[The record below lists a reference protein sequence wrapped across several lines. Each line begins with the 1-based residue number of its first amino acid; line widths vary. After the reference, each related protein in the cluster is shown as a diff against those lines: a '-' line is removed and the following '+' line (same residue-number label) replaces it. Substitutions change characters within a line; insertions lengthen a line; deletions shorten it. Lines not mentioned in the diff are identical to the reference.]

1 MKKLSRLVSLLCV
14 VSLICACLPVTIMA
28 EGEGVNL
35 STPQMRI
42 PWGDIRVGLNSNFL
56 VAMSSDGNAMASLT
70 GGSSS
75 GTYYASEEF
84 QGEIANTGKIVD
96 IAVPPTG
103 SFVAGLRS
111 NGTVYVTGPVNNS
124 YGQDEVTEWTDIVQI
139 DANDYHVVG
148 LKADGTVVSTTPKT
162 SSYGQ
167 DEVTDSTVWKDIVKV
182 VAGKYVT
189 FGLKKDGTVVT
200 TATSEKNNPY
210 KYNHSDVTEWTDIVD
225 ICTSDIFTLGLKSD
239 GTVVSTGYGTYTKY
253 AYAVKTW
260 SNAVSISAYSTT
272 SSGYAVGAM
281 SDGTVQITNSKS
293 PFSSTVSNEN
303 YDVNAIVSTWE
314 NIKKVYAGPNYVI
327 GLKYD
332 GTLVYASNN
341 STVYNNLSTFMNSD
355 VCLEKVTAP
364 TITYQYED
372 LGDGMGCYGY
382 LNVPDNYT
390 DLDKYNYKIYYIEEP
405 KKVADDESSVTD
417 LSKNPF
423 NAANLDVNLFTD
435 PIKIERGLTYNVV
448 LAKQDVNDETKIYPS
463 NILKVEVKAEKE
475 SLGGFL
481 PEIKAIKYN
490 GDSAVEPTQFINT
503 GVIDPTWGSISFK
516 LAAYF
521 NGEKLDFFDIYYRNV
536 DESTEYSKYDD
547 RILKYDKDVNLSIY
561 AKLDNIVTNTENYSY
576 VFLTKETSKY
586 PKQMYDSALSSEEH
600 DEQEKGFMLPERN
613 IIKVASSGN
622 FSLALNTN
630 GTVDAAC
637 NTNVSSDKATL
648 FRKVIRGNEHFKGNT
663 DNSSGIQASVLPASF
678 DDTYDWNCVGNW
690 RMISDVAAGAEHVV
704 GLRLDGTV
712 ISSGANGDGQCNTS
726 GWKDIVAVAAGSY
739 HTVGLKKDGTVVA
752 TGRNESKQCDVDVWN
767 YTGDDAK
774 EKENAKIVAIAANN
788 MYTLGLRKDG
798 TVRATSGVGYGEA
811 SVVGW
816 ENIVAIAAGT
826 TVAVGLKN
834 DGTVVVAGDDED
846 VLSQQ
851 TDTWRNIV
859 QVSVGTSYILG
870 LDYNGKLFHAC
881 RTVDPEEKYKIEKGA
896 IYYYNTVKKTINSID
911 NMDYCNG
918 KRENVFEY
926 FENAKIE
933 TISAGTCHFVVVVEE
948 EDSVGNKYYVPYTV
962 VHDASF
968 TNSSDKR
975 FPIIATDDLLQ
986 GPTFKNSYPSGK
998 YNKDLSITLE
1008 DTTSGY
1014 EYRYTTD
1021 ANQNPIIDGG
1031 IKYENSFEMT
1041 RDVLTVYTKSVSS
1054 TDDNNELVMYYYN
1067 FNNPDIVAT
1076 PPEGQQ
1082 SGPVK
1087 VMLTSTIKS
1096 YDIYYTTDGT
1106 EPPDTTAK
1114 LASSTAQPYIGTI
1127 ELNESTYIR
1136 ARAYDSSGKST
1147 AVFNLYYSIPTN
1159 PIDGSTG
1166 TVVDYTNI
1174 PNGVTKVWTAKGS
1187 PYIVNSSFTV
1197 SSGGALNIES
1207 GVEIRLAKSA
1217 SFTVSGSLRAEG
1229 TDNKQIRFV
1238 AINPTD
1244 KWSGIT
1250 LSPST
1255 QDKDSIYFTNVEVAN
1270 STSGISISKDKSMFK
1285 TDLDKLYIHDNS
1297 YGLSL
1302 NNTSAK
1308 EFNIT
1313 NSKFIANDTG
1323 LTLKSVSNVIDKC
1336 TFDKNV
1342 TALSIQAN
1350 DNTVTNS
1357 SILNSKTVGVLNSD
1371 ASGTVVNDCI
1381 ITGNVKSV
1389 EAKVTGNTAAEYT
1402 LNFQNNGW
1410 GNVTEGI
1417 IRRKITDKSANEKYP
1432 KVDITGFKTNASA
1445 FVKCEFDST
1454 LCTNNTTTVL
1464 TLNNALSSQT
1474 VYLTAANVGSA
1485 EREPVQFFVAMY
1497 DENGALV
1504 KVGTARQVLE
1514 ATASTMVTLTMN
1526 DVNSADNVASIK
1538 IFAWSG
1544 DGKWLPY
1551 SEMTTIQ

>member
-14 VSLICACLPVTIMA
+14 ISLICACLPVTIMA

-103 SFVAGLRS
+103 GFVAGLRS
-111 NGTVYVTGPVNNS
+111 NGTVFVTSPVSGN
-124 YGQDEVTEWTDIVQI
+124 YGQNATKDWTDIVQI

-210 KYNHSDVTEWTDIVD
+210 KYKHYEVTEWTDIVD
-225 ICTSDIFTLGLKSD
+225 ICTSDIFTLGLKKD
-239 GTVVSTGYGTYTKY
+239 GTVVRTDCDTYTDY
-253 AYAVKTW
+253 PYAVKNW
-260 SNAVSISAYSTT
+260 SNAVSISAYSTA

-281 SDGTVQITNSKS
+281 SDGTVQITNNKS
-293 PFSSTVSNEN
+293 PFSSAVSNED
-303 YDVNAIVSTWE
+303 YDVNTIVSTWK

-332 GTLVYASNN
+332 GTLVYATNS
-341 STVYNNLSTFMNSD
+341 STVYNNLSTFINSD
-355 VCLEKVTAP
+355 VCLEKVIAP

-372 LGDGMGCYGY
+372 LGDGIGCYGY
-382 LNVPDNYT
+382 LNVPDDYT
-390 DLDKYNYKIYYIEEP
+390 DLDSYNYKIYYIEEP
-405 KKVADDESSVTD
+405 KKVADDKSSVTD

-423 NAANLDVNLFTD
+423 NAVNIDENLFTG
-435 PIKIERGLTYNVV
+435 PIKIERALTYNVV

-481 PEIKAIKYN
+481 PEIRAIKYN
-490 GDSAVEPTQFINT
+490 EGSEVEPTQFINT

-516 LAAYF
+516 LGAYF
-521 NGEKLDFFDIYYRNV
+521 NGEKLDCFDIYYRNV
-536 DESTEYSKYDD
+536 NKSTEYVQYTNDILTYDTD
-547 RILKYDKDVNLSIY
+547 TNLSVY
-561 AKLDNIVTNTENYSY
+561 VKFGNIVSKPENYSY
-576 VFLTKETSKY
+576 VFLTKQIDKY
-586 PKQMYDSALSSEEH
+586 PNEMYNSTYTSEEKE
-600 DEQEKGFMLPERN
+600 EQQKGFMLTPRN
-613 IIKVASSGN
+613 RIKVASSGN

-637 NTNVSSDKATL
+637 NTNISSDKATL

-712 ISSGANGDGQCNTS
+712 ISSGTNEDGQCNTS
-726 GWKDIVAVAAGSY
+726 AWKDIVAVAAGDY

-752 TGRNESKQCDVDVWN
+752 TGRNGDKQCDVEVWT

-774 EKENAKIVAIAANN
+774 EKEKAKIVAIAANN

-798 TVRATSGVGYGEA
+798 TVRATNGSGNGET
-811 SVVGW
+811 SVSGW
-816 ENIVAIAAGT
+816 NNIVAIAAGT
-826 TVAVGLKN
+826 AVAVGLKN
-834 DGTVVVAGDDED
+834 DGTVVVTGDDAEYFRPE
-846 VLSQQ
+846 

-859 QVSVGTSYILG
+859 QISVGTNYVLG
-870 LDYNGKLFHAC
+870 LDYNGKIYHAC
-881 RTVDPEEKYKIEKGA
+881 SNLASEKGA
-896 IYYYNTVKKTINSID
+896 IYYYNAAKKAATPVIN
-911 NMDYCNG
+911 NMDYCNN
-918 KRENVFEY
+918 KNLIDVFAY
-926 FENAKIE
+926 LANKKLVAV
-933 TISAGTCHFVVVVEE
+933 SAGNCYFVAVAEE
-948 EDSVGNKYYVPYTV
+948 TDDLGNKYYVPYTV
-962 VHDASF
+962 VHYAAF
-968 TNSSDKR
+968 TNSSDKK

-986 GPTFKNSYPSGK
+986 GPTFKNSYSSGK
-998 YNKDLSITLE
+998 YNKDLTITLE

-1021 ANQNPIIDGG
+1021 ANKNPIIDGYN
-1031 IKYENSFEMT
+1031 KYENSFEMT
-1041 RDVLTVYTKSVSS
+1041 RDVLTVYTKSISS

-1076 PPEGQQ
+1076 PSEGQQ
-1082 SGPVK
+1082 SGPVN

-1114 LASSTAQPYIGTI
+1114 LASSTAKKYTDTI
-1127 ELNESTYIR
+1127 KLNESTYIR

-1147 AVFNLYYSIPTN
+1147 AVFNLYYSIPTD

-1229 TDNKQIRFV
+1229 TDDKQIKFV

-1323 LTLKSVSNVIDKC
+1323 LTLKSVSNVVDKC

-1342 TALSIQAN
+1342 TALSIQAS

-1371 ASGTVVNDCI
+1371 ASGTIVNDCI

-1417 IRRKITDKSANEKYP
+1417 IRSKITDKSANEKYP

-1454 LCTNNTTTVL
+1454 LYTNNTTTVL
-1464 TLNNALSSQT
+1464 TLNNALSSKT

-1497 DENGALV
+1497 DENGAFV